1 MILSYVSRIF
11 LLIHCFSFLLSI
23 CTFKPIRKGWQSG
36 REHDVHCQ
44 PLIYRFESYSLRCF
58 FFFGFRLCPDF
69 FTLSRS
75 MFFRAIKAVISK
87 QPEAL
92 NLSDF
97 FILRFITSVLIFV
110 VMIRRIN
117 RDFAL
122 KSLHIWFLAQNQP
135 KSAFPWYSRMTVL
148 SCQRSYTSK
157 VLSPYCLRRLHFI
170 EMRRSSCSWWGVSA
184 L

>member
-1 MILSYVSRIF
+1 
-11 LLIHCFSFLLSI
+11 
-23 CTFKPIRKGWQSG
+23 
-36 REHDVHCQ
+36 
-44 PLIYRFESYSLRCF
+44 
-58 FFFGFRLCPDF
+58 
-69 FTLSRS
+69 

-157 VLSPYCLRRLHFI
+157 VLSPYCLRRLLS
-170 EMRRSSCSWWGVSA
+170 RSSCSWWGVSA
-184 L
+184 LCGYRRLGAAQFYRSCEQIQSAIAPSTDCSVKIMAHIRNGSHTRFVIRGSYLVFNEPALTAGSNYYLCRR